1 MKQWKKLTLV
11 SAGAL
16 LTVGLAA
23 CSNHNDNDKS
33 SSKTSM
39 SKVAKSS
46 SKKLSSSSVMLSS
59 SSLSSSS
66 SSNIVS
72 SNTSTSSTQPTITNS
87 AVAGFSDTNNNSKT
101 NNTQQNQ
108 TTNTNINNQNNNVIN
123 TPQQA
128 IQAAINKYG
137 TDNGKWRW
145 SCLVSGS
152 FNNPQCKWL
161 NGNPVSNNNPDGYF
175 VVRNYLKNDP
185 NSGDGGMINTYRVY
199 PNGNIVQAGF

>member
-1 MKQWKKLTLV
+1 MKQWKELALV

-23 CSNHNDNDKS
+23 CGNHSDNDKS
-33 SSKTSM
+33 SSKTST
-39 SKVAKSS
+39 SKVAKSN
-46 SKKLSSSSVMLSS
+46 SKKSSSSSVTLSS

-66 SSNIVS
+66 SSNTVS
-72 SNTSTSSTQPTITNS
+72 SSTSASSTQPINNV

-108 TTNTNINNQNNNVIN
+108 VAQNTNNQNNNVIN

-145 SCLVSGS
+145 SCLVNGS

-185 NSGDGGMINTYRVY
+185 NSGDGGMINTYRIY